1 MVTQPQLQRQIL
13 EEVQQLTPDEQL
25 TLIQELIALYQ
36 RQARKP
42 RHSLLELE
50 GLGAE
55 TWKGIDPQKYVDE
68 ERNSWD
74 G

>member
-1 MVTQPQLQRQIL
+1 MSTSYSYNEILNQIQRFPLQ
-13 EEVQQLTPDEQL
+13 EQRRL
-25 TLIQELIALYQ
+25 LKDLATMLSKSKAQ
-36 RQARKP
+36 P

-50 GLGAE
+50 GLGKE
-55 TWKGIDPQKYVDE
+55 IWQGIDPQQYVDE